1 MRALRARLLA
11 VWPAGDGRYY
21 AQIRLEAAG
30 SAVTTTFPG
39 PTPQEALEAALAW
52 ACDIARNL
60 AGRGHAH

>member
-1 MRALRARLLA
+1 MSPLEARLLA
-11 VWPAGDGRYY
+11 VWPAGGRYY
-21 AQIRLEAAG
+21 AQVRLEAAG
-30 SAVTTTFPG
+30 STISTTFPG